1 MKKLAFVFASLAAPA
16 AQATD
21 GYFQP
26 GYSIKSNG
34 MGGVGIALPQDA
46 LAAATNPAGMAL
58 IGNRVDGGLSLFKP
72 DRSVSTTGSLGCG
85 HGPGRWHVDHRHLF
99 GQ

>member
-1 MKKLAFVFASLAAPA
+1 MQFKKLALALAVAGIAIPA
-16 AQATD
+16 ANATD

-26 GYSIKSNG
+26 GYSVKANG

-58 IGNRVDGGLSLFKP
+58 IGNRVDGGLSLF
-72 DRSVSTTGSLGCG
+72 TTC
-85 HGPGRWHVDHRHLF
+85 RT
-99 GQ
+99 